1 MSEKERML
9 AERLYLA
16 QGEELKAMRQK
27 GQQLIRL
34 FNATTEEEKPYRTQ
48 LLMDIFGEV
57 AGNIY
62 IEPTLRV
69 DYGQNITIGKNFY
82 ANFDCVMIDVAPI
95 KIGDNAMFGPRVCLY
110 TAGHPIDPTVRNSG
124 LEFGTSITIGNN
136 VWIGG
141 SAVVNPGV
149 TIGDNVIIGSG
160 SVVTKNVPSNTIAVG
175 NPCRVIRDITQ
186 EDKDFWEDKQAAY
199 WSEIANEQNTT
210 IKGEVSK

>member
-9 AERLYLA
+9 SGRLYLA
-16 QGEELKAMRQK
+16 QGKELRAMRQK

-34 FNATTEEEKPYRTQ
+34 FNDTTEEEKAYRTQ
-48 LLMDIFGEV
+48 LLKNLFGKV
-57 AGNIY
+57 SGGIY

-69 DYGQNITIGKNFY
+69 DYGQNITIGNHFY
-82 ANFDCVMIDVAPI
+82 ANFDCTMIDVAAI
-95 KIGDNAMFGPRVCLY
+95 TIGDNVMFGPRVCLY

-124 LEFGTSITIGNN
+124 LEFGTPITIGDN

-160 SVVTKNVPSNTIAVG
+160 SVVTKDVPANTIAVG

-186 EDKDFWEDKQAAY
+186 EDKVFWEEKQAAY
-199 WSEIANEQNTT
+199 WSEIASEQNDE
-210 IKGEVSK
+210 IKGGSH

>member
-9 AERLYLA
+9 SGRLYLA
-16 QGEELKAMRQK
+16 QGKELRAMRQK
-27 GQQLIRL
+27 GQQLVRL
-34 FNATTEEEKPYRTQ
+34 FNGTTEEEKEYRTQ
-48 LLMDIFGEV
+48 LLKKIFGKV
-57 AGNIY
+57 ANDVY

-69 DYGQNITIGKNFY
+69 DYGQNITIGSQFY

-95 KIGDNAMFGPRVCLY
+95 TIGNNVMFGPRVCLY

-124 LEFGTSITIGNN
+124 LEFGTPITIGNN

-141 SAVVNPGV
+141 SAVINPGV

-160 SVVTKNVPSNTIAVG
+160 SVVTKSIPANTVAVG

-186 EDKDFWEDKQAAY
+186 EDKDFWEEKQAAY
-199 WSEIANEQNTT
+199 WSEIASEQNDEV
-210 IKGEVSK
+210 KGGSN

>member
-27 GQQLIRL
+27 GQQLVRL
-34 FNATTEEEKPYRTQ
+34 FNGTTEEEKPYRTQ

-57 AGNIY
+57 AEGIY

-149 TIGDNVIIGSG
+149 TIGDNVVIGSG
-160 SVVTKNVPSNTIAVG
+160 SVVTKDIPSNTIAVG

-186 EDKDFWEDKQAAY
+186 EDKEFWEDKQAAY
-199 WSEIANEQNTT
+199 WTEIANEQNTT
-210 IKGEVSK
+210 IKEEISK

>member
-9 AERLYLA
+9 SGRLYLA
-16 QGEELKAMRQK
+16 QGKELRAMRQK
-27 GQQLIRL
+27 GQQLLRL
-34 FNATTEEEKPYRTQ
+34 FNGTTEEEKEYRTQ
-48 LLMDIFGEV
+48 LLKKIFGKV
-57 AGNIY
+57 ANDVY

-69 DYGQNITIGKNFY
+69 DYGQNITIGSQFY

-95 KIGDNAMFGPRVCLY
+95 TIGNHVMFGPRVCLY

-124 LEFGTSITIGNN
+124 LEFGTPITIGNN

-141 SAVVNPGV
+141 SAVINPGV

-160 SVVTKNVPSNTIAVG
+160 SVVTKSIPANTVAVG

-186 EDKDFWEDKQAAY
+186 EDKDFWEEKQAAY
-199 WSEIANEQNTT
+199 WSEIASEQNDEV
-210 IKGEVSK
+210 KGGSN